1 MKRKRRLRAILK
13 NVAIK
18 SASNGIRHF
27 EVGNELERFPHPSVL
42 GIYNWKKIDRYYMRL
57 LKLSKSTLV
66 NKYQELGED
75 QSPITIFSG
84 LFSTDYN
91 VDREWEISQPHN
103 LDFLQKVLRE
113 IKDDM
118 DDSDKTINE
127 YFDILNFH
135 HYQGWKKSQSH
146 TSII

>member
-1 MKRKRRLRAILK
+1 
-13 NVAIK
+13 
-18 SASNGIRHF
+18 
-27 EVGNELERFPHPSVL
+27 
-42 GIYNWKKIDRYYMRL
+42 MRL

-75 QSPITIFSG
+75 QDPLTIFSG

-91 VDREWEISQPHN
+91 VDRDWEISQPHN

-118 DDSDKTINE
+118 DDNDTNNQRI
-127 YFDILNFH
+127 F
-135 HYQGWKKSQSH
+135 
-146 TSII
+146 